1 MTILAKCMRLEVNK
15 RGPLVMKTLAGTSQ
29 ATGAF
34 AILAADAASDAT
46 RRFDSPVSRRQVRA
60 LNDGGP
66 TGARCLSSA
75 QTDAIA

>member
-1 MTILAKCMRLEVNK
+1 MHEAGSEQE
-15 RGPLVMKTLAGTSQ
+15 GPVGDEDVAGTSQ

-34 AILAADAASDAT
+34 AILATDAI

>member
-1 MTILAKCMRLEVNK
+1 MHEAGSEQE
-15 RGPLVMKTLAGTSQ
+15 GPLGDEDVAGTSQ